1 MLSCRASWLFGW
13 QVLVAEAVVDDVAC
27 ALQKALGKPTIRD
40 NYVDFFYGEPRKEHF
55 VNSVQ
60 FDETSHSITQGQ
72 PYGGVSSVDGYNYKL
87 DVRAG
92 RHGSEEVARDFNAG
106 ITGDNALGL
115 LASDSLPEELNFA
128 VFGTLSVTIGNIT
141 RDCQEIR
148 LAQGHKATQNN
159 WWLAG
164 TQCVLD
170 GTDLHCGCGD
180 SHPNVHFHPTLAP
193 PYCESCFVVSF
204 DPSW

>member
-72 PYGGVSSVDGYNYKL
+72 PYEGVFSTGGYKL
-87 DVRAG
+87 HPG
-92 RHGSEEVARDFNAG
+92 Q
-106 ITGDNALGL
+106 
-115 LASDSLPEELNFA
+115 A
-128 VFGTLSVTIGNIT
+128 VMDQKKWHAISMLT
-141 RDCQEIR
+141 
-148 LAQGHKATQNN
+148 
-159 WWLAG
+159 
-164 TQCVLD
+164 
-170 GTDLHCGCGD
+170 
-180 SHPNVHFHPTLAP
+180 
-193 PYCESCFVVSF
+193 
-204 DPSW
+204 